1 MASGVLLPL
10 RSCLLSSLGPGECG
24 PVGSDPSSL
33 WASLSSPVKGGV
45 WVLHQNHLESSKIQC
60 QATHPGVLIS
70 LVAVGPSPRFKT
82 ELNDPWDSPS
92 STKNPQFWLSAP
104 LLYLLN

>member
-45 WVLHQNHLESSKIQC
+45 WVLHQNHLESFKNTMSGY
-60 QATHPGVLIS
+60 T
-70 LVAVGPSPRFKT
+70 PRGSDFIGCSGT
-82 ELNDPWDSPS
+82 QSQVQN
-92 STKNPQFWLSAP
+92 
-104 LLYLLN
+104 